1 MLLFL
6 LGQAL
11 AETGDD
17 LGLDRQFLGGA
28 RKSLLRDRP
37 GHTVELEQD
46 PPGLHPSDPK
56 FRGALAGAH
65 ADFGGLRAHRNVR
78 EDADPKAAGALHV
91 TRDRATR
98 GLDLARSDPLRLH
111 GFEAEGA
118 EVELGPALGLAM
130 DAALEG
136 LAELGALGLQHDL
149 NPSRLPVAAFFARR
163 PDSGGLSLHHQP
175 VLSERVVA
183 ENLALEDP
191 HLHAANAIS
200 GVRGRFGV
208 IDVATQS
215 VQRNASFAIP
225 FRARDL
231 GTAEAASAGDP
242 DAFSAEAQ
250 RRLHGPLHC
259 TAERDAAL
267 ELVGDAL
274 RDKLGVNLGLAD
286 FDDVE
291 AHFGARHLLQ
301 LALQLLDVRALLAD
315 DDTGARGIDGDAADL
330 GGPLD
335 HHLRNRRLRRLRHD
349 VLADLEVLEQQPT
362 VVLPFGEPAAVPG
375 TVDLQAKPDRR
386 GFLTH
391 YASSCSRTTTR
402 IWLNGL
408 TMRAERPRARVAKR
422 FIEMDLP
429 TLASATTSAS
439 TSRLWLFSALATAD
453 ASTL

>member
-1 MLLFL
+1 MRAMVRRTSRTRDGFSSWLVADWKRRLNCSRFSSVSCVCSWSSVLTVRFSFAAMLLFL

-191 HLHAANAIS
+191 DFHAANAIS
-200 GVRGRFGV
+200 GVRRRFGV
-208 IDVATQS
+208 IDVAAQR
-215 VQRNASFAIP
+215 VQRNAALAVP
-225 FRARDL
+225 FGARDL
-231 GTAEAASAGDP
+231 GAAETARAGDP
-242 DAFSAEAQ
+242 NALCAKTQ
-250 RRLHGPLHC
+250 CRLHRALHC

-267 ELVGDAL
+267 ELIGDAL
-274 RDKLGVNLGLAD
+274 RDELRVDLWLAD
-286 FDDVE
+286 LDDVQ
-291 AHFGARHLLQ
+291 AHFRARHLLQ
-301 LALQLLDVRALLAD
+301 LALQLLDVGALLAD
-315 DDTGARGIDGDAADL
+315 DHTGTRSVDGNAAD
-330 GGPLD
+330 
-335 HHLRNRRLRRLRHD
+335 
-349 VLADLEVLEQQPT
+349 
-362 VVLPFGEPAAVPG
+362 
-375 TVDLQAKPDRR
+375 
-386 GFLTH
+386 
-391 YASSCSRTTTR
+391 
-402 IWLNGL
+402 
-408 TMRAERPRARVAKR
+408 
-422 FIEMDLP
+422 
-429 TLASATTSAS
+429 
-439 TSRLWLFSALATAD
+439 
-453 ASTL
+453 